1 MGFFLIKISEI
12 LTNLNLKKK
21 QVKKRGGGIDYFCF
35 NSFESCKF
43 FFNKFNI
50 FPTEIKT
57 LIVQCFGFFSSGEE
71 FFHILHEINHNNIQN
86 LIKYII
92 FLQRTFIFRRQ
103 LKSLVRLIW
112 IKKMTDI
119 FILHDTR
126 SWFMRWGNNSSTVY

>member
-1 MGFFLIKISEI
+1 M
-12 LTNLNLKKK
+12 
-21 QVKKRGGGIDYFCF
+21 
-35 NSFESCKF
+35 
-43 FFNKFNI
+43 

-71 FFHILHEINHNNIQN
+71 FFHILHEIIHNKIQN

-119 FILHDTR
+119 FILHVTR
-126 SWFMRWGNNSSTVY
+126 SCFMR